1 MVDNVTMESV
11 PSCYEDDEPSE
22 LRPDERDPDVL
33 RAALTRETV
42 ARRRAD
48 CLAKMQAEV
57 VQLALDLLVREPDIY
72 GFFGAL
78 TRTMVEEGE
87 SHACG
92 VWLIDDDNQRCD
104 LWMAFVKDRL
114 YKSGDWQALA
124 YPRESMGRHL
134 FSYAEGWTQ
143 TIEYQADDPRL
154 PESVREFHRQKG
166 VQGLV
171 IAPLVLGSRNLGW
184 IALTSAETSECWTQ
198 WWRVMLIEAIA
209 R

>member
-1 MVDNVTMESV
+1 
-11 PSCYEDDEPSE
+11 
-22 LRPDERDPDVL
+22 
-33 RAALTRETV
+33 
-42 ARRRAD
+42 
-48 CLAKMQAEV
+48 
-57 VQLALDLLVREPDIY
+57 
-72 GFFGAL
+72 
-78 TRTMVEEGE
+78 
-87 SHACG
+87 

-114 YKSGDWQALA
+114 YKNGDWQALA

-134 FSYAEGWTQ
+134 FSYGEGWTQ

-154 PESVREFHRQKG
+154 PESVREFHRQKA

-171 IAPLVLGSRNLGW
+171 LAALVLGSRNLGW

-209 R
+209 RQAALALHQSRLSEQSRLEERRKTILEERNRLARDIHDNLAQG